1 MIQYVYERYDRRHAA
16 QVAAVITYRPRSALR
31 DVARAFGYNEEEAN
45 KLRDSIDRHTM
56 TASPDVPE
64 LVTTMATQ
72 MLNRPR
78 HLGIHS
84 AGMVLCDRPVIEVC
98 PVEWGRMPGRTV
110 LQWDKDCLL
119 YTSRC
124 V

>member
-1 MIQYVYERYDRRHAA
+1 VIQYVYERYDRRHAA

-31 DVARAFGYNEEEAN
+31 DVRALRLQRGTGQRASRQRRSPHHDRESRRARA
-45 KLRDSIDRHTM
+45 RHDM
-56 TASPDVPE
+56 AS
-64 LVTTMATQ
+64 Q

-110 LQWDKDCLL
+110 LQWDKDDCAR
-119 YTSRC
+119 S
-124 V
+124 VS